1 MNLVHQIT
9 LTLNATKRRRTAHAE
24 PFRPTTDSPPI
35 PLSPVVPLPASPE
48 PLPPRSWPVA
58 LPRTPR
64 RTSTLSRSGE
74 ASLPRAA
81 RRPSSTTSWRST
93 REQKVTYTRFVN
105 DDRGNLK
112 VNTALQGGVDIDVFF
127 TYDSSNLAMRSYS
140 GMAADLGALVRDT
153 PDLAPFLD
161 TDEPKALIDGE
172 TIMALATTKEPNFL
186 LMNETVREDVGLA
199 LPTAWELR
207 GVSRGDP
214 PSSPPR
220 IGTGHTNCRICLA
233 SSWVP
238 NYWYTDQGTSNFEH
252 PAFLRHFEL
261 TTQMIREG
269 QIFPWS
275 QVLARQI
282 EAYQQNNFIAED
294 FAIWGTAPFS
304 LRFLNDPEEYP
315 HDFLTSC
322 APMPTVDGADW
333 NSGFFGNYIQIN
345 AKSPKQEL
353 AEEFVKFWLLEGAAD
368 MAPGGKIPHLGQRR
382 SRDPA
387 DGDPRGGHGHVL
399 RRGFLPQHAV
409 RERSEAADGYRP
421 HRGRRDHPYLRAA
434 ARRLLAPRA
443 LTGEGHLHDPC
454 RRRRTHRTLRGGLR

>member
-1 MNLVHQIT
+1 MQ
-9 LTLNATKRRRTAHAE
+9 
-24 PFRPTTDSPPI
+24 
-35 PLSPVVPLPASPE
+35 
-48 PLPPRSWPVA
+48 
-58 LPRTPR
+58 
-64 RTSTLSRSGE
+64 SRSAPPPTLPHPPLTRRAFAGLAGTTAATALAGC
-74 ASLPRAA
+74 ASED
-81 RRPSSTTSWRST
+81 TSKDLNTLQVWGGVPPESGPQAVVDHFMEKHP
-93 REQKVTYTRFVN
+93 EQKVTYTRFVN

-199 LPTAWELR
+199 LPTAWELEEYLEAIR
-207 GVSRGDP
+207 EFTTPDRYGTYKLPDL
-214 PSSPPR
+214 PR
-220 IGTGHTNCRICLA
+220 IELG
-233 SSWVP
+233 P

-368 MAPGGKIPHLGQRR
+368 MAPGGKIPTLDNVDPEILLTAILGEDMDTYFDVDSFRSTLFESDPKLLTDTDLTAVAEITHTYEQQR
-382 SRDPA
+382 D
-387 DGDPRGGHGHVL
+387 VCWL
-399 RRGFLPQHAV
+399 L
-409 RERSEAADGYRP
+409 ERSPEKAISTIHADADALIERFGEA
-421 HRGRRDHPYLRAA
+421 
-434 ARRLLAPRA
+434 
-443 LTGEGHLHDPC
+443 
-454 RRRRTHRTLRGGLR
+454 